1 MHKLFIV
8 IAFICF
14 SLATTEPHHGG
25 HRQQGDGNHVRS
37 RRSDQLPP
45 TGVNHFPHGH
55 GNHSGSAG
63 EHRFRHGH
71 ANHSG
76 LAGEYRFRHGRG
88 NHSGLAGEH
97 KHH

>member
-25 HRQQGDGNHVRS
+25 HRQQGDGHHVRS